1 MNKFGFEEVRLFGC
15 SYATLLKE
23 CWDKLKE
30 DIFLGKYGADM
41 NCSAFDPEMT
51 AGNLS
56 NLETLLNKGEELQV
70 QIYDNFNKLIF
81 E

>member
-1 MNKFGFEEVRLFGC
+1 MCWEKLQFDV
-15 SYATLLKE
+15 LLA
-23 CWDKLKE
+23 
-30 DIFLGKYGADM
+30 KYGADM

-70 QIYDNFNKLIF
+70 QIL
-81 E
+81 